1 MLVAKHCL
9 ITHLKC
15 WQSANY
21 NHTFY
26 AVIAD
31 EATDIAQ
38 FVTNGLPCEKFVGF
52 HRCVTGVSGQALPD
66 NTLKMLAECQLQ
78 PHLLRGQA
86 YDGAGAMAEL
96 LLALV
101 KLSLSTV

>member
-1 MLVAKHCL
+1 M
-9 ITHLKC
+9 
-15 WQSANY
+15 
-21 NHTFY
+21 
-26 AVIAD
+26 
-31 EATDIAQ
+31 
-38 FVTNGLPCEKFVGF
+38 
-52 HRCVTGVSGQALPD
+52 TGVSGQALPD

-86 YDGAGAMAEL
+86 YDGAGAMAGKTEL